1 MNKQTGRVYKPS
13 SVWKAPVVTSNMPVN
28 KPVLTSDKVKLL
40 TRQNVQFPGTNQ
52 TSTKTDTNRTKDRKN
67 ILPTQN
73 IKHTE
78 LYERC
83 CNEMCM

>member
-40 TRQNVQFPGTNQ
+40 TRQNVQFPGANQ
-52 TSTKTDTNRTKDRKN
+52 TSTKTKYILTQTGQRTGKIFFPPK
-67 ILPTQN
+67 T
-73 IKHTE
+73 
-78 LYERC
+78 
-83 CNEMCM
+83 